1 MPLHIVEHPAA
12 RHYLTVLRDEQT
24 PHALFRSACEKLTM
38 FLAMEAT
45 RSLKEETT
53 LVKTPLEETEGFAI
67 TESPVVVPILRAG
80 LGMLQVFVDLLPEVA
95 VGYVGMERDE
105 TTAKAKSYYCKLP
118 PMEGRTAIAIDP
130 MLATGGSAEAVI
142 QRLYDAG
149 AVSIKLVN
157 IVAAPEGVT
166 RLEKAFPDIEIIAAS
181 LDRCLNEHAYI
192 CPGLGDFGDRL
203 YGT

>member
-1 MPLHIVEHPAA
+1 MALHIVEHPAA
-12 RHYLTVLRDEQT
+12 RHYLTILRDEQT
-24 PHALFRSACEKLTM
+24 PHATFRAACEKLTL

-45 RSLKEETT
+45 RSLKEKTT
-53 LVKTPLEETEGFAI
+53 TVVTPLEETGGFAI
-67 TESPVVVPILRAG
+67 EESPVVVPILRAG
-80 LGMLQVFVDLLPEVA
+80 LGMLQVFVDLLPEVS

-118 PMEGRTAIAIDP
+118 PMDGRTAIAIDP
-130 MLATGGSAEAVI
+130 MLATGGSAEAVV

-149 AVSIKLVN
+149 AATVKLVN
-157 IVAAPEGVT
+157 IVAAPEGLA
-166 RLEKAFPDIEIIAAS
+166 RIEAAFPEIEIIAAA
-181 LDRCLNEHAYI
+181 LDRCLNEKAYI